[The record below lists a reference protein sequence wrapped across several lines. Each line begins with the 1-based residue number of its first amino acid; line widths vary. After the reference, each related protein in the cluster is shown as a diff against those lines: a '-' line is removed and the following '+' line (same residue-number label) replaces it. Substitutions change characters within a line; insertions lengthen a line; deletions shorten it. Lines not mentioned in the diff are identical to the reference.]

1 MSKDNTI
8 STLYLK
14 TQNKIGLQYLGVTS
28 KDAYSYKGSGE
39 VWKKKIKEYG
49 RKKSDIDTLVLFTD
63 KMEGKSTSKLFQEV
77 CLWTS
82 KMLGVVD
89 NVNFANNIEENGVL
103 GAYGTSYYKYDWVGQ
118 SKFIKWTKENKE
130 QSSDDVLNN
139 KKYFQNMKAENISND
154 LEKNIDN
161 KKLKVK
167 LNSLLSI
174 LNTREERALRIYF
187 EINDNSSSGEISYN
201 EVGRQL
207 GISGGRAGQIIAVA
221 LNKLKWQILKGKY
234 KDLQDFTDV
243 SKNERDIKNNKILEI
258 ENKKYEE
265 KRQRDLKIYRE
276 KRKQLIKEGKRFG
289 LGELLSQAP
298 MATIRELVA

>member
-89 NVNFANNIEENGVL
+89 KVNFANNIEENGVL

-298 MATIRELVA
+298 MATIKELVA

>member
-1 MSKDNTI
+1 
-8 STLYLK
+8 
-14 TQNKIGLQYLGVTS
+14 
-28 KDAYSYKGSGE
+28 
-39 VWKKKIKEYG
+39 
-49 RKKSDIDTLVLFTD
+49 
-63 KMEGKSTSKLFQEV
+63 MEGKSTSKLFQEV

>member
-14 TQNKIGLQYLGVTS
+14 TQNKTGLQYLGVTS

-39 VWKKKIKEYG
+39 VWKKEIKKYG
-49 RKKSDIDTLVLFTD
+49 RKQSDIDTLILFTD
-63 KMEGKSTSKLFQEV
+63 KMEGKSTSKLFQKV
-77 CLWTS
+77 SLWTS

-89 NVNFANNIEENGVL
+89 NVNFANTIEENGVL

-130 QSSDDVLNN
+130 QSSDDALNN
-139 KKYFQNMKAENISND
+139 KKYFQNMKSENTLYD

-161 KKLKVK
+161 KKLKTK
-167 LNSLLSI
+167 LSGLLSK
-174 LNTREERALRIYF
+174 LDAREERALRVYF
-187 EINDNSSSGEISYN
+187 EIGTNSYNDETTYN
-201 EVGRQL
+201 EVGVEL
-207 GISGGRAGQIIAVA
+207 NVTGGRASQIIAKA
-221 LNKLKWQILKGKY
+221 LRKLKWQILNGKY

-243 SKNERDIKNNKILEI
+243 SKNERDIKNNEI
-258 ENKKYEE
+258 SEIQNKKYEE
-265 KRQRDLKIYRE
+265 ERQKDLKIYRE

-298 MATIRELVA
+298 MSTIKELAA

>member
-49 RKKSDIDTLVLFTD
+49 RKKSDIDTLVLLTD

>member
-14 TQNKIGLQYLGVTS
+14 TQNKTGLQYLGVTS

-39 VWKKKIKEYG
+39 VWKKEIKKYG

-167 LNSLLSI
+167 LNSLL
-174 LNTREERALRIYF
+174 
-187 EINDNSSSGEISYN
+187 
-201 EVGRQL
+201 Q
-207 GISGGRAGQIIAVA
+207 
-221 LNKLKWQILKGKY
+221 
-234 KDLQDFTDV
+234 
-243 SKNERDIKNNKILEI
+243 
-258 ENKKYEE
+258 
-265 KRQRDLKIYRE
+265 
-276 KRKQLIKEGKRFG
+276 
-289 LGELLSQAP
+289 
-298 MATIRELVA
+298 